1 MRTNIY
7 DRIEFL
13 IEDLVM
19 DNAQRQEI
27 LNSVK
32 NWFRT
37 VILPNHIKNTEKLV
51 KAKEFDIN
59 PFLTP
64 YLAAYL
70 TGELTPDSVA
80 KALLYPRVLG
90 TSITTSF
97 GQNMQTFISD
107 VFKDSLGSMVAGI
120 DIEFTDAIDGRKKY
134 CQAKLG
140 PNTINKDDVLTIHNH
155 FRTAKNLGRTNNVD
169 VQQRDLV
176 IGILYGE
183 PGQESSHYKK
193 LRDEHDHPL
202 YIGQDFWHRLTG
214 DADFYQ
220 ELKKAI
226 AEVAMEARGSEI
238 IKNVADTLAK
248 TDAIIKLA
256 GK

>member
-1 MRTNIY
+1 MRFCL
-7 DRIEFL
+7 EG
-13 IEDLVM
+13 LVM
-19 DNAQRQEI
+19 DKAQQQEI
-27 LNSVK
+27 LDSVK

-120 DIEFTDAIDGRKKY
+120 DIEFIDAVDGRKKY

-176 IGILYGE
+176 VGILYGE
-183 PGQESSHYKK
+183 PSQESSHYKK
-193 LRDEHDHPL
+193 LRDEYDHPL

-226 AEVAMEARGSEI
+226 AEVAVEARGAEI
-238 IKNVADTLAK
+238 IKSVADTLSK

-256 GK
+256 GE

>member
-1 MRTNIY
+1 MT
-7 DRIEFL
+7 
-13 IEDLVM
+13 EDERL
-19 DNAQRQEI
+19 QI

-51 KAKEFDIN
+51 KAEEFDIN
-59 PFLTP
+59 PFLAP

-80 KALLYPRVLG
+80 RALLYPRVLG

-120 DIEFTDAIDGRKKY
+120 DIEFTDAADGRKKY

-155 FRTAKNLGRTNNVD
+155 FRTAKNLGKTNNVD

-176 IGILYGE
+176 VAILYGE

-214 DADFYQ
+214 DTDFYQ
-220 ELKKAI
+220 ELKLAI
-226 AEVAMEARGSEI
+226 AEVAVEARGSEI
-238 IKNVADTLAK
+238 IKDVVKKLAK
-248 TDAIIKLA
+248 TDTIRKLA
-256 GK
+256 GF